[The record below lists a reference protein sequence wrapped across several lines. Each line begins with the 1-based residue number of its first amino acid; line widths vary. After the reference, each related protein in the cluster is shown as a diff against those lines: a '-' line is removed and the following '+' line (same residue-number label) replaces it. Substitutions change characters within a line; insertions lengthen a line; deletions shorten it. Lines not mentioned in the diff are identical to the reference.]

1 MTSIGQAIWSAVLA
15 GVLGACL
22 LLPARAAAQTAPAPI
37 TGKLDRRGLVVVAL
51 GPEGRVTVAR
61 ARPGFRLV
69 PPTVRVTLHVRDRS
83 GRYRGPVVVTGRGRR
98 VSLGVRAGMRLG
110 TIEVRDG
117 YARVARRI
125 PRRPAGRRAIARAR
139 AGVPIGVGSS
149 GWVRSRS
156 RGAHAPGRDPD
167 RDGIP
172 DRFDVDDDGDLVLDI
187 RERGAASLPAA
198 GRSVSSVSLG
208 ACPAAVCSG
217 AISVDLSDADT
228 ADVALIVAIAAALL
242 AAAAMAL
249 QLLAS
254 RRRRAKRPAVDLRL
268 GLPIY
273 QQGGGD
279 WAIFIEVVN
288 LTDHPV
294 RWVSAALEL
303 SEGRRLYLMQ
313 PPPGGELPAVLQPHD
328 SHQTWTPC
336 PELERAGL
344 DLSDRVVA
352 IAKLDSGE
360 QLRSPRRRLVPRSR
374 RRLRR

>member
-1 MTSIGQAIWSAVLA
+1 
-15 GVLGACL
+15 
-22 LLPARAAAQTAPAPI
+22 
-37 TGKLDRRGLVVVAL
+37 
-51 GPEGRVTVAR
+51 
-61 ARPGFRLV
+61 
-69 PPTVRVTLHVRDRS
+69 
-83 GRYRGPVVVTGRGRR
+83 
-98 VSLGVRAGMRLG
+98 
-110 TIEVRDG
+110 
-117 YARVARRI
+117 
-125 PRRPAGRRAIARAR
+125 
-139 AGVPIGVGSS
+139 
-149 GWVRSRS
+149 
-156 RGAHAPGRDPD
+156 
-167 RDGIP
+167 
-172 DRFDVDDDGDLVLDI
+172 
-187 RERGAASLPAA
+187 
-198 GRSVSSVSLG
+198 
-208 ACPAAVCSG
+208 
-217 AISVDLSDADT
+217 
-228 ADVALIVAIAAALL
+228 
-242 AAAAMAL
+242 MAL

-288 LTDHPV
+288 RTDHPV

-336 PELERAGL
+336 HELERAGL